1 MQMRKSLNSLP
12 VVDLGADTPYC
23 GAQKFQG
30 PRWIATGGYEWY
42 LMGPTEDDGLNL
54 LVRAAC
60 RRNSDDVD
68 DALWEEARKYSKS
81 DPFAKLPVEL
91 LHGIPPVLQAFLS
104 AQS

>member
-1 MQMRKSLNSLP
+1 MDCYWGIRGVFDHGSLSIHGL
-12 VVDLGADTPYC
+12 TPL
-23 GAQKFQG
+23 Q
-30 PRWIATGGYEWY
+30 WY